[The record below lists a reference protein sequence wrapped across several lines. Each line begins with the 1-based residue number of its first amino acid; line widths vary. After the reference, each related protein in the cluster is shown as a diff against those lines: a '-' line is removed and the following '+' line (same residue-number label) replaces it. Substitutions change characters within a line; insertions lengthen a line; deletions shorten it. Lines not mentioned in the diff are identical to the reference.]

1 MALEALKAY
10 AEAQKQ
16 QSNSKPKQTNP
27 EPVNKVLTAQME
39 REKQSWELYKK
50 MADNIRLS
58 ESLRCKINKDV
69 KAGADIF
76 SILIDCIKCI
86 SLMTGDT
93 VFYEQ
98 NIKALKE
105 REQ

>member
-76 SILIDCIKCI
+76 SI
-86 SLMTGDT
+86 
-93 VFYEQ
+93 V
-98 NIKALKE
+98 
-105 REQ
+105 

>member
-16 QSNSKPKQTNP
+16 QSNSKEPKPSP
-27 EPVNKVLTAQME
+27 EPVNRVLTAQME
-39 REKQSWELYKK
+39 REKQSQELYKK

-58 ESLRCKINKDV
+58 ESLRCKINKDIR
-69 KAGADIF
+69 AGADIF
-76 SILIDCIKCI
+76 DLLIDAIKCI
-86 SLMTGDT
+86 SSMTGDT

>member
-69 KAGADIF
+69 KAGAEIF

>member
-10 AEAQKQ
+10 ADAQQPK
-16 QSNSKPKQTNP
+16 KQTQQPP
-27 EPVNKVLTAQME
+27 EPVNKVLTAHMD

-58 ESLRCKINKDV
+58 ELLRCKINKDV
-69 KAGADIF
+69 KAGAEIYNLLVDA
-76 SILIDCIKCI
+76 LKCI

-98 NIKALKE
+98 NIKALEQRE
-105 REQ
+105 R

>member
-10 AEAQKQ
+10 SEAQKQ
-16 QSNSKPKQTNP
+16 QSNSRPPKANP
-27 EPVNKVLTAQME
+27 EPVSRILTAQME
-39 REKQSWELYKK
+39 REKQSQELYKK

-58 ESLRCKINKDV
+58 ENLRCKINKDV

-76 SILIDCIKCI
+76 DLLTDAIKCI

-98 NIKALKE
+98 NIKALRE
-105 REQ
+105 REP